1 MLFEDRVSSGVAI
14 FTHEHTAGLHDRQ
27 LAILRR
33 IVASCETGF
42 RFRELP
48 SVCALVDLV
57 NLRVEAGHV
66 VFEAPL
72 CDLISLCGRP
82 IVREKVG

>member
-1 MLFEDRVSSGVAI
+1 M
-14 FTHEHTAGLHDRQ
+14 
-27 LAILRR
+27 
-33 IVASCETGF
+33 
-42 RFRELP
+42 
-48 SVCALVDLV
+48 CALVELV

-82 IVREKVG
+82 IVREKVGLGLGLRLGLAGTGRLFST